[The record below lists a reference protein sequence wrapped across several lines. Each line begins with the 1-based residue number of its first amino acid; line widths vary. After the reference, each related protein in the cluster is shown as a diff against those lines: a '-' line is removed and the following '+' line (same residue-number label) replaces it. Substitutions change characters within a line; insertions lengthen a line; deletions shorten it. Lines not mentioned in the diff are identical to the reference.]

1 MKKGLTALIPALVLA
16 ISLTACG
23 GREDGG
29 KADENTGT
37 DNSVVTGD
45 TGTSAGEMSRY
56 VGPNAAGGSTGF
68 DMNGAYS
75 GQNPQRAAPDGVET
89 NPYLRDG
96 QYRAYDS
103 GKVEGRDSSQTRDLT
118 RDARD
123 MMKDAGDALMD
134 MGRDARNALGD
145 LGSDVKNGINGQ

>member
-1 MKKGLTALIPALVLA
+1 MKKGLTAPVLALVLA

-23 GREDGG
+23 GREGDG
-29 KADENTGT
+29 KADGNTGT
-37 DNSVVTGD
+37 DNSAVTGEA
-45 TGTSAGEMSRY
+45 GTSAGELGRY

-75 GQNPQRAAPDGVET
+75 GQNPQRAAPDEVET

-96 QYRAYDS
+96 RYRAYDS
-103 GKVEGRDSSQTRDLT
+103 GKVEGRDSSGSRDLT

-145 LGSDVKNGINGQ
+145 LGSDMKDGMNGR